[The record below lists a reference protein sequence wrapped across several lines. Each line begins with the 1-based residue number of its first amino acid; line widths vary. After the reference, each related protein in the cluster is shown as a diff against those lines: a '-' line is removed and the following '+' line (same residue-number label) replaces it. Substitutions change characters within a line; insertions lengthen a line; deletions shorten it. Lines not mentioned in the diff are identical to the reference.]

1 MSRRIVKKEKIPL
14 SLIKIKEIKKKVF
27 DSINEDRIVQE
38 DLVKSNKDL
47 ECRIKSLKETID
59 TNEKEVEKSTN
70 ILSKKR
76 EEIKDLEKDISQKEL
91 QLEDIRI
98 KSEEIRKETEKN
110 VKNEIDQGNIK
121 LNDIKSNID
130 SANIEL
136 DAINIKVKDSLVERQ
151 NTEKVVREL
160 NEIIRQ
166 REEWLVKLD
175 NELKTKKIE
184 LSKTAEQIAKMYR
197 ENNLKRK

>member
-98 KSEEIRKETEKN
+98 KSEEIRKETEEN
-110 VKNEIDQGNIK
+110 VKNEIEQGNIK
-121 LNDIKSNID
+121 LNDIKSNIE
-130 SANIEL
+130 SANTEL
-136 DAINIKVKDSLVERQ
+136 DDINVKVKESLVERQ